1 MNIVTDFEIFT
12 KNGYLKSNL
21 SEDLMQEYIKAE
33 NIIKS
38 GLHKTSGLWHNS
50 GLCCREVHIEKNCE
64 GNIHIKKT
72 DIPHKI
78 IWQCSLCRLSGEIL
92 NWRKSPAYR
101 EYIKINK
108 NSHTQPAPNLILS
121 GNIYN
126 ELKSLCSSKPDFSII
141 INNAVEKNNY
151 FYMNISE
158 FDILLMLGYI
168 SEQINSTSAD
178 KEKFSNLHHTL
189 INSYTAQK
197 TAFF

>member
-1 MNIVTDFEIFT
+1 
-12 KNGYLKSNL
+12 
-21 SEDLMQEYIKAE
+21 MQ
-33 NIIKS
+33 II
-38 GLHKTSGLWHNS
+38 
-50 GLCCREVHIEKNCE
+50 R
-64 GNIHIKKT
+64 
-72 DIPHKI
+72 
-78 IWQCSLCRLSGEIL
+78 EIL

-101 EYIKINK
+101 EYIKINR